1 MITSVDLTGQKIH
14 RLTVIKKAENYIN
27 PNGKEFPQWLCQCE
41 CGNQTIVRES
51 SLKRGT
57 THSCGCLQ
65 RERAAIAR
73 KKYND
78 YEVQDDYVIMYTSKG
93 EIFLVDLIDFWRIKD
108 VCWYIDKQGYVNGH
122 KDKKKV
128 RLHNF
133 LLNCPKGMEVDHIG
147 GEKTRFDCRR
157 YNLRLATYSENNR
170 NKDVTKRNT
179 SGTVG
184 VCWNKRISK
193 WIARISINKKE
204 IWLGYFDNIDDA
216 ISARK
221 HAEKEYFGEFGFN
234 RSQEIYNENV
244 RGIL

>member
-1 MITSVDLTGQKIH
+1 MIKSADLTGRKIH

-27 PNGKEFPQWLCQCE
+27 PNGKKFPQWLCQCE

-65 RERAAIAR
+65 RERAAVTR

-108 VCWYIDKQGYVNGH
+108 ICWYIDKQGYVNGH

-157 YNLRLATYSENNR
+157 YNLRLATYSENNI

-204 IWLGYFDNIDDA
+204 IWLGYYDNIDDA

-221 HAEKEYFGEFGFN
+221 QAEKEYFGEFGFN